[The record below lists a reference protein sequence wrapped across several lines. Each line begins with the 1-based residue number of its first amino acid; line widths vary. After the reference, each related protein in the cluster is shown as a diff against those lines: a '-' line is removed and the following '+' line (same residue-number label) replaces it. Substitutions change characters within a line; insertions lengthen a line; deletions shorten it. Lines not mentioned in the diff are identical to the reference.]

1 MNAERVRLY
10 EKTDLAELA
19 WERMKDGEYARAYL
33 EPLILDS
40 VPAYMSNVR
49 TRMGAL
55 VIDDLVLPVTV
66 NDEEYD
72 NSYVC
77 SPYTHYISYAREE
90 MKLVTSSMIAS
101 LGGPLLSGAGA
112 LMKLSRVNRIV
123 FVNNWLLST
132 NLYHPLTAEQ
142 VREITSFL
150 TRRFP
155 DHAVA
160 FRSVSPIVCPGAW
173 TGLERSGYVMVP
185 SRYVYLFDP
194 KQANEKGWR
203 VRNTLKRDRDM
214 LQKSGYRII
223 RHEEL
228 GEEHAERIA
237 ALYQA
242 LYLDKYSQ
250 LNPQLTPAFVRL
262 ALHRQILTLIGLE
275 KEGRLDGI
283 LGYFQRNGMMTTPLF
298 GYDTA
303 IPKKLGLYRMLSSLL
318 VSEAEQKG
326 LLLHQSAGVGA
337 FKADRGAEGTAE
349 YTAVY
354 IKHLPYRRQMI
365 WRALAAI
372 LDRAVI
378 GMAKKYKW

>member
-173 TGLERSGYVMVP
+173 TYSG
-185 SRYVYLFDP
+185 
-194 KQANEKGWR
+194 
-203 VRNTLKRDRDM
+203 
-214 LQKSGYRII
+214 
-223 RHEEL
+223 
-228 GEEHAERIA
+228 AERIC
-237 ALYQA
+237 
-242 LYLDKYSQ
+242 D
-250 LNPQLTPAFVRL
+250 
-262 ALHRQILTLIGLE
+262 
-275 KEGRLDGI
+275 
-283 LGYFQRNGMMTTPLF
+283 
-298 GYDTA
+298 
-303 IPKKLGLYRMLSSLL
+303 
-318 VSEAEQKG
+318 
-326 LLLHQSAGVGA
+326 
-337 FKADRGAEGTAE
+337 GAES
-349 YTAVY
+349 VCV
-354 IKHLPYRRQMI
+354 P
-365 WRALAAI
+365 
-372 LDRAVI
+372 V
-378 GMAKKYKW
+378 

>member
-1 MNAERVRLY
+1 MSANRVRLY
-10 EKTDLAELA
+10 EKADLAELP
-19 WERMKDGEYARAYL
+19 WERLKDGEYARAFL

-40 VPAYMSNVR
+40 VAAYISNVQ

-90 MKLVTSSMIAS
+90 IKLVASPLLAS

-112 LMKLSRVNRIV
+112 IMRLSRVNRIV

-142 VREITSFL
+142 IGEITRFL

-155 DHAVA
+155 RHIVA
-160 FRSVSPIVCPGAW
+160 FRSVSPAVCPEVCA
-173 TGLERSGYVMVP
+173 GLERAGYGLVP
-185 SRYVYLFDP
+185 SRFVYLFDP
-194 KQANEKGWR
+194 KQAGQKGWR

-214 LQKSGYRII
+214 MKKSGCRIL

-228 GEEHAERIA
+228 GDEHAERIVE
-237 ALYQA
+237 LYQA
-242 LYLDKYSQ
+242 LYVDKYSH

-262 ALHRQILTLIGLE
+262 ALHRRILTLIGLE
-275 KEGRLDGI
+275 REGRLDGI
-283 LGYFQRNGMMTTPLF
+283 LGYFHRNGMMTTPLF

-303 IPKKLGLYRMLSSLL
+303 LPKKLGLYRMLSSLL
-318 VSEAEQKG
+318 VSEAESRG

-349 YTAVY
+349 FTAVY
-354 IKHLPYRRQMI
+354 VRHLPGWRQLI
-365 WRALAAI
+365 WKALAAV
-372 LDRAVI
+372 LDRVVI
-378 GMAKKYKW
+378 DMARKYKW